1 MGYMS
6 QRARLDE
13 DDLDRVFVALASRTR
28 RQILDIVAAHPG
40 SAVGQVA
47 EHFEMSRIAVQKH
60 LATLEDADLLT
71 SERHGRERRLWFNAV
86 PLQLVHER
94 WSERYRGFWANRLTQ
109 LKYASENEG
118 NR

>member
-1 MGYMS
+1 MNARLS
-6 QRARLDE
+6 RARLDE
-13 DDLDRVFVALASRTR
+13 DDLDRVFLALASRTR

-47 EHFEMSRIAVQKH
+47 EHFDMSRIAVLKH
-60 LATLEDADLLT
+60 LAVLEEADLLL

-94 WSERYRGFWANRLTQ
+94 WSERYRSFWANRLTQ
-109 LKYASENEG
+109 LKYAAET
-118 NR
+118 